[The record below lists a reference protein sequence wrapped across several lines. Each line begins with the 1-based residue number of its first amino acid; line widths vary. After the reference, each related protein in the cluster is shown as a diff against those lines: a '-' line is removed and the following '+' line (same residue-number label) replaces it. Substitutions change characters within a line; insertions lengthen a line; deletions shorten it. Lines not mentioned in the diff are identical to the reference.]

1 MYGFYGILLG
11 LPMAVL
17 MIGSFLIIEK
27 MTKVKE
33 P

>member
-1 MYGFYGILLG
+1 MYGFYGVLLG
-11 LPMAVL
+11 IPIAGL